1 METSSLAAVVG
12 GIVGVLTLTLLIT
25 LSLCY
30 YFFVFRFRN
39 VPNKDSETA
48 SSDPSAAET
57 AKRGGGGPHE
67 AKQFRIEELEQA
79 TRHFNESNLI
89 GCGIFGLVFKGLLS
103 DGTVVAIKRRNGPPR
118 EEFVEEVANLS
129 EIRHR
134 NLVALLG
141 YCQERGCQMLVFEY
155 LPNGS
160 MCSHLYETGKSSIT
174 KLEFKQRMSIA
185 IGAAKAGL
193 SHLHGLRPPL
203 LHGNFRTANVL
214 VDENFIAK
222 VADAG
227 VLKLL
232 ERIEDASSSST
243 SSFNAFKDPELG
255 QHGVLHETND
265 IYSFGIFLL
274 ELLSG
279 KEATYQEAFRSNDT
293 TLQWVQEEISSNNL
307 VDQRLTGSFTEE
319 GMRDFI
325 KIMIKCVSFPSGD
338 RPRMEYVVS
347 ELDQILDC
355 EITRTTVMGE
365 GTATVTLGSQ
375 LFTN

>member
-57 AKRGGGGPHE
+57 AKRGGGGGPHE

-118 EEFVEEVANLS
+118 QEFVEEVANLS

-185 IGAAKAGL
+185 IGAAK
-193 SHLHGLRPPL
+193 
-203 LHGNFRTANVL
+203 
-214 VDENFIAK
+214 
-222 VADAG
+222 G

-265 IYSFGIFLL
+265 TYSFGIFLL

-307 VDQRLTGSFTEE
+307 VDHRLSGSFTEE